1 MGACSVGCRQKA
13 QDHSEVP
20 VMCPVQMTGVVEL
33 EGKKLPAP
41 TISGQFDTKLVA
53 TMADGSTKTLW
64 EKRYP
69 PGGLGR

>member
-1 MGACSVGCRQKA
+1 
-13 QDHSEVP
+13 
-20 VMCPVQMTGVVEL
+20 MTGVVEL

-41 TISGQFDTKLVA
+41 TISGHFDTKLVA